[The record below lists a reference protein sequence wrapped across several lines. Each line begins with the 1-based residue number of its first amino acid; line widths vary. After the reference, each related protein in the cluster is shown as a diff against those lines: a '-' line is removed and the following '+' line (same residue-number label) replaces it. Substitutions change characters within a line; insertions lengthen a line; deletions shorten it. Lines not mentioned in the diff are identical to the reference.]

1 MNWINSPVLLIVVS
15 NLYIHN
21 TFKHPVWLIKTSL
34 LEKCKAMVK
43 CYSIVHVSLNITC
56 KL

>member
-1 MNWINSPVLLIVVS
+1 MNLINPNPVLYVVIN

-43 CYSIVHVSLNITC
+43 CYGSAC
-56 KL
+56 